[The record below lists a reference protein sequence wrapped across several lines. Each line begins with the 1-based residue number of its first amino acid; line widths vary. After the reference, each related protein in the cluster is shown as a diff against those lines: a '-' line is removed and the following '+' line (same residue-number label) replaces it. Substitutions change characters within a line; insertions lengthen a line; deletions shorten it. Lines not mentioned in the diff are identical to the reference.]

1 MSRRAVVAKKWL
13 PLSGI
18 VFVVVALVA
27 VIGVGGNTPDTDA
40 SASKVASYYDAHNVR
55 QSVAAFLL
63 AASVPFLALFAIQLA
78 AAFELGTASAT
89 VWSRLLRVGA
99 AVAASVLLVGAAGHF
114 ALADAAN
121 NGVAGDGIR
130 ALNVLDAD
138 GWIAWNAGLGVLML
152 GVAGAVLQG
161 ARVLPR
167 WLGWIALFV
176 AVALF
181 IPFADFV
188 ALLLTL
194 IFILVTSVLLW
205 RWHETATVTA
215 PQPV

>member
-1 MSRRAVVAKKWL
+1 VANKWL

-27 VIGVGGNTPDTDA
+27 VVGFGGNTPDTDA
-40 SASKVASYYDAHNVR
+40 SAAKVASYYDAHNVR
-55 QSVAAFLL
+55 QSIAAFLL

-78 AAFELGTASAT
+78 AAFELGAGATA
-89 VWSRLLRVGA
+89 WSRLLRVGT
-99 AVAASVLLVGAAGHF
+99 AVTCAVLLVGAAGHF
-114 ALADAAN
+114 ALADAAD
-121 NGVAGDGIR
+121 NGVGGDGIR
-130 ALNVLDAD
+130 ALNVLDTD

-161 ARVLPR
+161 TRVLPR
-167 WLGWIALFV
+167 WLGWAALVV

-181 IPFADFV
+181 VPFADFF

-194 IFILVTSVLLW
+194 IFILVTSVMLA
-205 RWHETATVTA
+205 RSHETATVSA
-215 PQPV
+215 AQPV